1 MSAAGGAGDVDA
13 DTDDEPTGLGED
25 MFPTDEPQAGSTIAI
40 TTATQ
45 TALLIAVRL

>member
-1 MSAAGGAGDVDA
+1 MSAAVAVGDEDA
-13 DTDDEPTGLGED
+13 DDEEAGLGVDLLATE
-25 MFPTDEPQAGSTIAI
+25 DEPQAGSRTAI